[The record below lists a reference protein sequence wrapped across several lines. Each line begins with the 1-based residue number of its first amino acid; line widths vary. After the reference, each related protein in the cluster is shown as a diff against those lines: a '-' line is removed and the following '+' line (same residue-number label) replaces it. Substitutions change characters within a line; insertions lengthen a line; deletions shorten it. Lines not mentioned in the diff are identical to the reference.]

1 MRIENDGELSFDD
14 VLDRFSRIDEAA
26 VQLDGWGWQ
35 QGAFRTLGC
44 ASPPDGEVG
53 WVEIVADLFA
63 DPVSAQQA
71 VAYFADV
78 RAESGRRTF
87 GPSPGIGDHAVS
99 LAGLASNG
107 NEVTIYA
114 SQGPLLVRVTGV
126 APEGIPFENGR
137 TVAQAVLSTASSSSS
152 TGEGRSRSEPV
163 LPAAAFLPSSPDI
176 THAACF
182 EVLDRGPYAYGD
194 VAGAFQTAGMASEE
208 FDGLGWMDG
217 AYVVFHCDEP
227 PQGRA
232 SQIEVVIH
240 QFRDALAARQALPYA
255 DNTYQPGENEIR
267 DGDTAG
273 PLVICVTGR
282 SPTGA
287 PLSDVAFVL
296 QQVLADAER

>member
-1 MRIENDGELSFDD
+1 MRIEDDGELSFDD
-14 VLDRFSRIDEAA
+14 VLDRFSDVEEAA
-26 VQLDGWGWQ
+26 ARLRGWGWQ

-78 RAESGRRTF
+78 RAESGRLTF

-114 SQGPLLVRVTGV
+114 
-126 APEGIPFENGR
+126 
-137 TVAQAVLSTASSSSS
+137 
-152 TGEGRSRSEPV
+152 
-163 LPAAAFLPSSPDI
+163 
-176 THAACF
+176 
-182 EVLDRGPYAYGD
+182 
-194 VAGAFQTAGMASEE
+194 
-208 FDGLGWMDG
+208 
-217 AYVVFHCDEP
+217 
-227 PQGRA
+227 
-232 SQIEVVIH
+232 
-240 QFRDALAARQALPYA
+240 
-255 DNTYQPGENEIR
+255 YQPEENETR
-267 DGDTAG
+267 DGETAG
-273 PLVICVTGR
+273 PLFICVTGR

-296 QQVLADAER
+296 QQLLADAGR